1 LRSSE
6 GSRTAPTQRHF
17 QNAYGA
23 KWSFNKA
30 IWVGMPGVIVED
42 NVNNEDVPPRAD
54 GVVVRVMDPNS
65 LPKETNKPNS
75 LD

>member
-1 LRSSE
+1 MS
-6 GSRTAPTQRHF
+6 
-17 QNAYGA
+17 
-23 KWSFNKA
+23 
-30 IWVGMPGVIVED
+30 GVIIED

-54 GVVVRVMDPNS
+54 GVIVTVMGPNS